1 MKDFDRI
8 FIYGSIF
15 FIMVLLSY
23 MASSFDSIYE
33 LLNKFLS

>member
-15 FIMVLLSY
+15 FIMVFLFYIASLL
-23 MASSFDSIYE
+23 DSIYE

>member
-8 FIYGSIF
+8 FIYSSIF

-23 MASSFDSIYE
+23 IASLLDSIYE
-33 LLNKFLS
+33 LLN